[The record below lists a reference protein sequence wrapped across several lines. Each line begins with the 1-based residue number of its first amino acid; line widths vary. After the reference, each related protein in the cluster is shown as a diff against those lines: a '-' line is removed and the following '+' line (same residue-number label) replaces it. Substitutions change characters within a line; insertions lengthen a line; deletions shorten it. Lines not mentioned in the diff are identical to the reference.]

1 MTSAEPSEDRSASVG
16 SGSEPLG
23 RLDRVAERVPAA
35 WLVIIGI
42 FSVQVGA
49 AIAKDLFQVVSPT
62 TMVWLRLLSSAV
74 VLMIMVRPRIRGRS
88 RHDWL
93 LVTAFGLILMV
104 MNWSIYQS
112 MARIPIGVAVTI
124 EFLGPLAV
132 AVIASRRLRDL
143 IWVLLAGA
151 GVALLGFTP
160 EGLNLP
166 GVGLALVAGLCWA
179 GYILLTVRTGRSW
192 SGLSGL
198 ALASMIGTVGL
209 TPFALAEAG
218 PSAFEPRVLILAV
231 AIGLMS
237 SVIPYSL
244 EMLALRRMSPGVFGI
259 LMSLE
264 PGVAAVAAMILLS
277 EFLHPVQWI
286 AVACVVIASVG
297 ATRAPRRADQP
308 PIT

>member
-1 MTSAEPSEDRSASVG
+1 MTSAEPAGEGAGVGG
-16 SGSEPLG
+16 SGAGHS
-23 RLDRVAERVPAA
+23 RVDALANRVPAV

-42 FSVQVGA
+42 VSVQFGA
-49 AIAKDLFQVVSPT
+49 SIAKDLFHLVSPT
-62 TMVWLRLLSSAV
+62 TMVWLRLVSSAV
-74 VLMIMVRPRIRGRS
+74 VLMIIVRPRFRGRS
-88 RHDWL
+88 RTDWL
-93 LVTAFGLILMV
+93 LVLGFGVTLLV
-104 MNWSIYQS
+104 MNWAIYQS

-143 IWVLLAGA
+143 TWVLLAAA

-160 EGLNLP
+160 AGLNLS
-166 GVGLALVAGLCWA
+166 GVAFALLAGLCWA
-179 GYILLTVRTGRSW
+179 LYILLSARTGQRW

-198 ALASMIGTVGL
+198 AVASTIGSVGL

-218 PSAFEPRVLILAV
+218 PGVFQPQVLILGV

-244 EMLALRRMSPGVFGI
+244 EMLALRRIPPGVFGI

-277 EFLHPVQWI
+277 EFLHLTQWI
-286 AVACVVIASVG
+286 ALACVVIASVG
-297 ATRAPRRADQP
+297 ATRTRTRADP
-308 PIT
+308 PPVD

>member
-1 MTSAEPSEDRSASVG
+1 MGDGAGAVGPG
-16 SGSEPLG
+16 SGPEG
-23 RLDRVAERVPAA
+23 RSRVDQWANRVPAV

-42 FSVQVGA
+42 VSVQFGA
-49 AIAKDLFQVVSPT
+49 SIAKDLFHIVSPT
-62 TMVWLRLLSSAV
+62 TMVWLRLVSSAV
-74 VLMIMVRPRIRGRS
+74 VLMIIVRPRFRGRS
-88 RHDWL
+88 RTDWL
-93 LVTAFGLILMV
+93 LVFGFGITLLV
-104 MNWSIYQS
+104 MNWAIYQS

-143 IWVLLAGA
+143 AWVLLAGA
-151 GVALLGFTP
+151 GVALLGFAP
-160 EGLNLP
+160 DGLNLP
-166 GVGLALVAGLCWA
+166 GVGFALLAGLCWA
-179 GYILLTVRTGRSW
+179 LYILLSARTGQRW

-198 ALASMIGTVGL
+198 AIASTIGSVGL

-218 PSAFEPRVLILAV
+218 PGVFQPQVLILGV

-244 EMLALRRMSPGVFGI
+244 EMMALRRIPPGVFGI

-277 EFLHPVQWI
+277 EFLHLAQWI
-286 AVACVVIASVG
+286 ALACVVIASVG
-297 ATRAPRRADQP
+297 ATRTRTRADP
-308 PIT
+308 PPVD